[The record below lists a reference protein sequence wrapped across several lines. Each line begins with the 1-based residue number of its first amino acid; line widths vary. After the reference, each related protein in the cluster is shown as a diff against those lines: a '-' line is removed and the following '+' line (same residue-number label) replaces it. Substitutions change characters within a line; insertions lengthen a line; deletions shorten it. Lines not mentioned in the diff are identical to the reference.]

1 MRIVFLKSGETIGV
15 GEHGVGAERL
25 VADDVAG
32 VLIKRGVAAVADL
45 SEWGEDV
52 ALEESPEEFCSIN
65 ETSSRGEQDNGRE

>member
-45 SEWGEDV
+45 YEWGEDV
-52 ALEESPEEFCSIN
+52 ALEESSEEVCSIN